1 MALMNTL
8 RNKMGKVVVAL
19 IGIAILSFVLTD
31 LLGGQNSIFFRGGN
45 DRTVGEIAGQDVDI
59 EEYANLVENMKAN
72 YRNNFGRA
80 PGESEERTLREQA
93 WQYLIV
99 EKAFTKVYE
108 DAGVEVGTEELFDMV
123 QGKNVSPDIQ
133 QIFINPNT
141 GQFDKERLIQTIASL
156 NTTPQGRAQWAEF
169 EANLI
174 PARLRVKYDNLLAM
188 TTMASKAEAKLSY
201 DEQTAM
207 AEVKYLYVPF
217 YSIPDSGITVTDAE
231 LKKYLSEHKDEY
243 KVDWTRSIEFVTFP
257 IIPSSEDSLFYRD
270 ELREIKADFE
280 TIEDDSTYAS
290 AITDTDPFF
299 EEYAINELP
308 VILRSNLNILQKGSV
323 IGPYIDNS
331 DYVLFKISDVYEGE
345 TGFARASHILIKW
358 DEDTDAAKAAA
369 RAEANAVLRD
379 LQNGADFAET
389 AKDKSKDGG
398 SAIRGGD
405 LDWFDS
411 NKMVEPFSNAVFGAT
426 RTGLINRLVE
436 SEFGYHIINVTE
448 LPTYTK
454 YKIAMVRREI
464 APSQETMDNAFRKAD
479 YFAGTSGNYNDFT
492 QNLERDSLRV
502 FSADEIGQNDTNV
515 PRLGSARQVV
525 SWLFNNGEVGKVS
538 PVHEMENQYV
548 VSVMTGEVEEGTA
561 DLESVRLELT
571 NKVRNQK
578 KAEQLQAEI
587 AGLQGSLDEIAE
599 QLGDKASV
607 YESSDLKFSAYSLPS
622 VGTAPEAVG
631 AAFAM
636 AEGTRTAPITT
647 ESGVVI
653 LELVSRVDAPEIAD
667 YTSYRNTLESSRSQS
682 ASYYIGEAIREW
694 ASIEDKR
701 YKFY

>member
-1 MALMNTL
+1 
-8 RNKMGKVVVAL
+8 MGKVVVAL

-31 LLGGQNSIFFRGGN
+31 LLGGQNSILLRGGN
-45 DRTVGEIAGQDVDI
+45 DRTVGEIAGEDVDI

-80 PGESEERTLREQA
+80 PGEAEEKTLREQA

-99 EKAFTKVYE
+99 EKAFTKVYA
-108 DAGVEVGTEELFDMV
+108 DAGIEVGTEELFDMV

-174 PARLRVKYDNLLAM
+174 PARLRVKYDNLIVKTSVA
-188 TTMASKAEAKLSY
+188 AKQEAELSY
-201 DEQTAM
+201 KEQTAM
-207 AEVKYLYVPF
+207 AEVKYLYAPYFSV
-217 YSIPDSGITVTDAE
+217 PDSAVSVTDAE
-231 LKKYLSEHKDEY
+231 LKKYLADNKNDY
-243 KVDWTRSIEFVTFP
+243 KVDWSRSIDYVTFP
-257 IIPSSEDSLFYRD
+257 IVPSKEDSVFYRD

-290 AITDTDPFF
+290 AITDKDPFF
-299 EEYAINELP
+299 SEYAINELP
-308 VILRSNLNILQKGSV
+308 VILRSNLNILQEGSV
-323 IGPYIDNS
+323 IGPYLDNG
-331 DYVLFKISDVYEGE
+331 DYALFKISEVYEGE
-345 TGFARASHILIKW
+345 TGYARASHILIKW
-358 DEDTDAAKAAA
+358 ADETDAAKATA
-369 RAEANAVLRD
+369 RSEANAILRD

-411 NKMVEPFSNAVFGAT
+411 NKMVEPFSDAVFGAT
-426 RTGLINRLVE
+426 RKGLINRLVE
-436 SEFGYHIINVTE
+436 SEFGYHIIQVTE

-464 APSQETMDNAFRKAD
+464 APSQETMDVAFRKAD
-479 YFAGTSGNYNDFT
+479 YFAGTSGNYNDFK
-492 QNLERDSLRV
+492 QNAERDSLSV
-502 FSADEIGQNDTNV
+502 FSAEEIGQNDTDV

-525 SWLFNNGEVGKVS
+525 TWLFNTAEDGEVS

-548 VSVMTGEVEEGTA
+548 VSVMTSEIEEGTA
-561 DLESVRLELT
+561 DLESVRLEVT
-571 NKVRNQK
+571 NKVKNQK
-578 KAEQLQAEI
+578 KGEQLI
-587 AGLQGSLDEIAE
+587 AQMAALEGTLDEMAE
-599 QLGDKASV
+599 NLGSNANV
-607 YESSDLKFSAYSLPS
+607 YESSDLKLSAYSLPS

-631 AAFAM
+631 AAFAI

-647 ESGVVI
+647 ENGVVI
-653 LELVSRVDAPEIAD
+653 LELISRVDAPEIAD
-667 YTSYRNTLESSRSQS
+667 YTSYRGTLESSRSQT

>member
-31 LLGGQNSIFFRGGN
+31 LLGGQNSIFLQGGN
-45 DRTVGEIAGQDVDI
+45 DRTVGEIAGEDIDI
-59 EEYANLVENMKAN
+59 EEYSALVENMKAN

-80 PGESEERTLREQA
+80 PGELEERTLRDQA

-99 EKAFTKVYE
+99 EKAFTKVFN

-123 QGKNVSPDIQ
+123 QGKNISPDIQ
-133 QIFINPNT
+133 QIFVDPST

-174 PARLRVKYDNLLAM
+174 PARLRIKYDNLIAM
-188 TTMASKAEAKLSY
+188 TSIASKYEAERSY
-201 DEQTAM
+201 QEQTAL

-217 YSIPDSGITVTDAE
+217 FSVADSSVDFTDAE
-231 LKKYLSEHKDEY
+231 LKEYISKNKDEF
-243 KVDWTRSIEFVTFP
+243 KVDWSRSIKYVTFP
-257 IIPSSEDSLFYRD
+257 ITPTRQDSLSYVK
-270 ELREIKADFE
+270 ELQEIKPDFE
-280 TIEDDSTYAS
+280 SIDDDSTYAS
-290 AITDTDPFF
+290 AISDKEPFF
-299 EEYAINELP
+299 TDYAINELP
-308 VILRSNLNILQKGSV
+308 VILRSNLNILAKGSV
-323 IGPYIDNS
+323 IGPYLDNS
-331 DYVLFKISDVYEGE
+331 DYALFKISDVYEGE
-345 TGFARASHILIKW
+345 TGYARASHILIKW
-358 DEDTDAAKAAA
+358 VDDTDAAKSAA
-369 RAEANAVLRD
+369 RSKALSLLRD

-389 AKDKSKDGG
+389 AKDNSQDGG

-411 NKMVEPFSNAVFGAT
+411 NKMVEPFSDAVFGAS

-436 SEFGYHIINVTE
+436 TEFGYHIINVTE

-464 APSQETMDNAFRKAD
+464 APSQETRDIAFRKAD
-479 YFAGTSGNYNDFT
+479 YFAGTSTNLDDFT
-492 QNLERDSLRV
+492 KNAERDSLTIME
-502 FSADEIGQNDTNV
+502 ADEIGQNESNI
-515 PRLGSARQVV
+515 PILGSARQVV
-525 SWLFNNGEVGKVS
+525 TWLFNNGEVGKVS
-538 PVHEMENQYV
+538 PVHELDDKYV
-548 VSVMTGEVEEGTA
+548 VSVMTDEIEEGTA
-561 DLESVRLELT
+561 DLESVRLEVS

-578 KAEQLQAEI
+578 KGEKLSAQLASLE
-587 AGLQGSLDEIAE
+587 GSLEDIADQMGE
-599 QLGDKASV
+599 NANV
-607 YESSDLKFSAYSLPS
+607 FETADLKLSSMSLPS

-636 AEGTRTAPITT
+636 AEGTRTAPIVT
-647 ESGVVI
+647 ENGVVVLDLI
-653 LELVSRVDAPEIAD
+653 SRVEAPEIAD
-667 YTSYRNTLESSRSQS
+667 YTSYRNTLQQNASQS
-682 ASYYIGEAIREW
+682 ASFYISEAIREW
-694 ASIEDKR
+694 ASIEDQR